1 MSAVLIGCV
10 TTDTRLQLREG
21 MSKSQLDDITN
32 WTTTIND
39 DPFVSPVSDF
49 NRQDKMEIL
58 YAEGRKYF
66 YVFTEVTERTTNSN
80 VGNGRFHSVYTSL
93 VTAERAVERI
103 LLAKK
108 SPAKISKSVPIQKSY
123 KASQGIKKSK
133 KFEAL

>member
-39 DPFVSPVSDF
+39 DPFVSPVSDV

-58 YAEGRKYF
+58 Y
-66 YVFTEVTERTTNSN
+66 
-80 VGNGRFHSVYTSL
+80 
-93 VTAERAVERI
+93 
-103 LLAKK
+103 
-108 SPAKISKSVPIQKSY
+108 
-123 KASQGIKKSK
+123 
-133 KFEAL
+133 EALFGV